1 MWLPDTMDQVVLLWS
16 RHAKKGLKPF
26 MSTRCKQRVEHILK
40 KGLYS
45 NNGGKVDK
53 KYVEQ
58 QWLAL
63 RSAFDI
69 GYPVCHLDLKDPHGS
84 EAWKGLVDMVDWL
97 LVAWFDQ
104 GAYFVGKAI
113 KAFTSQ
119 CQSRAVGDSSR
130 AKAVPGAIPDFFSF
144 IRGSLVSGLTTKNLW
159 TFSNLGRS
167 IPPPPPSYDAES
179 DEYSNWVGRLWD
191 GSVRPTD
198 PEVLKDITKRTAKM
212 MLSMKKGAARAGFGV
227 ENYFSNPNLNA
238 SACLERSRAKGGVY
252 GHYKSRAVQQE
263 DGAFAEDLA
272 DRPYPPE
279 VDAEGRRKL
288 ILPLNSLSYFL
299 RSRLD
304 NNGTYRMDDKAVP
317 PRGTAPDWVRTHALD
332 RVQNRLAEDDLLEDL
347 KVDGPVLMRPVLLRE
362 RGQKIRLATM
372 SPAPLVVAGQR
383 LNKTI
388 LTLFKHSKAL
398 NYSLLGHSGVPG
410 SIRAAVASGVSDKN
424 EFLSTD
430 LSAASDY
437 IPHDVAGAVW
447 EGIWEVLGEGY
458 PPYYRDVGHRLLG
471 PQRLEDDDG
480 KRHDVL
486 RECENE
492 PTTRGILMGLPL
504 TWPVLSLLNLLAAE
518 EATTIYSQGTTD
530 NHGFLGRKHWTTT
543 CVCGDD
549 MGAYWPIPCTQLYFD
564 ALESYGLKVNFK
576 KTYRSPNGLV
586 FVEEL
591 FKLGPVQKEKPSEEE
606 SPPPLPGHPQTNQ
619 VWTWI
624 EVELRRRGVTTRSY
638 QKVAVIV
645 RPRLSA
651 ILFAKRFGQKGDDV
665 SPLWQILPRVAC
677 EQVGLATE
685 PWRQKRV
692 LEVVKRVHRK
702 VVTSMEKT
710 GLPLHWPKCLGGWG
724 MPGRQV
730 ASTRFRKVAASILYG
745 KDPTETMRT
754 LSRAHLHG
762 GLPELVRRPFERA
775 MDQIENHQEDG
786 KNYVRGDGLS
796 EFKDVE
802 EEVLLRVV
810 TFLSRHPD
818 YDKSA
823 AAPVSTMSST
833 VARVSR
839 LVKVLGD
846 RWRSAA
852 PMQVSN
858 VRLRVLDFQYGT
870 ELVRDDQLDS
880 ILHWTGI
887 RDTYLTKAVSN
898 VSPEERSR
906 IYDPAPRHDLYR
918 DHVRKQKSNTT
929 QPQGRSPWGSFTNLD
944 ETSSVNSEPYY
955 GIPVHSLISVS
966 EDD

>member
-1 MWLPDTMDQVVLLWS
+1 MDQVVLLWS
-16 RHAKKGLKPF
+16 RHAKAGFKPL
-26 MSTRCKQRVEHILK
+26 MRIRCKQRVELILK
-40 KGLYS
+40 EGLYS
-45 NNGGKVDK
+45 NNGGKVDR
-53 KYVEQ
+53 KYIEQ

-69 GYPVCHLDLKDPHGS
+69 GFPVCHLDLKDPHGS

-104 GAYFVGKAI
+104 GAYFVGKAL
-113 KAFTSQ
+113 KAFASQ
-119 CQSRAVGDSSR
+119 CQSRAVGDVSR

-144 IRGSLVSGLTTKNLW
+144 IRGSLVSGLTAQNLW

-167 IPPPPPSYDAES
+167 IPPPPPSYDAETS
-179 DEYSNWVGRLWD
+179 EYTDWVGRLWD
-191 GSVRPTD
+191 ESVSPTD
-198 PEVLKDITKRTAKM
+198 PEVLKTIRRRTALLM
-212 MLSMKKGAARAGFGV
+212 TSMKKGAEHAGFGV

-252 GHYKSRAVQQE
+252 GHYKSRAIQQK

-272 DRPYPPE
+272 DKPWPPE
-279 VDAEGRRKL
+279 LDTEGRRKL
-288 ILPLNSLSYFL
+288 ILPRGSTSYFL
-299 RSRLD
+299 TNRLD
-304 NNGTYRMDDKAVP
+304 NDGVFRKDDKAVP
-317 PRGTAPDWVRTHALD
+317 PRGTAPDWARTYALD

-347 KVDGPVLMRPVLLRE
+347 TVDGPVLMRPVLLRE

-458 PPYYRDVGHRLLG
+458 PPYYHDVGHRLLG
-471 PQRLEDDDG
+471 PQRLEDDMDR
-480 KRHDVL
+480 RHDVL
-486 RECENE
+486 RGVENKS
-492 PTTRGILMGLPL
+492 TTRGILMGLPL
-504 TWPVLSLLNLLAAE
+504 TWPVLSILNLLAAK
-518 EATTIYSQGTTD
+518 EATSTYSRLTAD
-530 NHGFLGRKHWTTT
+530 NCGFLGSKHWTTT

-576 KTYRSPNGLV
+576 KTYRSPNGLI

-591 FKLGPVQKEKPSEEE
+591 FKLGSVRQERPSEEE
-606 SPPPLPGHPQTNQ
+606 SPPPLPGRPQTNQ
-619 VWTWI
+619 VWLWI

-638 QKVAVIV
+638 QKVAVV
-645 RPRLSA
+645 TRPRLSA
-651 ILFAKRFGQKGDDV
+651 ILFAKKFGQKGDDV

-677 EQVGLATE
+677 EQVGLARE

-702 VVTSMEKT
+702 VITSMEKT

-724 MPGRQV
+724 LPGRQG
-730 ASTRFRKVAASILYG
+730 ASTKFRKVAASILYG
-745 KDPTETMRT
+745 KDPTGTMRT

-762 GLPELVRRPFERA
+762 GLPDLVRRPFDRA
-775 MDQIENHQEDG
+775 MDLIENHQQDIET
-786 KNYVRGDGLS
+786 YVRGDGLS
-796 EFKDVE
+796 EYKDVE

-810 TFLSRHPD
+810 SFLSRHPD

-823 AAPVSTMSST
+823 TAPVSTMSST

-839 LVKVLGD
+839 LVKTLGD

-852 PMQVSN
+852 PMQISN
-858 VRLRVLDFQYGT
+858 VLLKYLDFQYGT
-870 ELVRDDQLDS
+870 ELVRDDQLEE

-887 RDTYLTKAVSN
+887 RDTYLTKVVSN
-898 VSPEERSR
+898 VAPEERNR
-906 IYDPAPRHDLYR
+906 IYDPVPQHTLFRER
-918 DHVRKQKSNTT
+918 VRKQTSNTT
-929 QPQGRSPWGSFTNLD
+929 QPQGRSPWGSFTNSD
-944 ETSSVNSEPYY
+944 ETSSVNSDPNWT
-955 GIPVHSLISVS
+955 PVHSPISIS